1 MSYCWQIVMNFYPD
15 FTDSLIPADSCS
27 PDGSSILCGYDVIL
41 NFTRL
46 DLFLMVPARHI
57 LCMGKITGFS
67 SFIRSECYFHLLVFT
82 YLQRHLTKTWTVFGR
97 HLRWSA
103 KKSSGNSRCLSI
115 VFFFLFWFSFAAL
128 YEKKQT
134 ISRGGMWEMGFLRG
148 MLFCG

>member
-1 MSYCWQIVMNFYPD
+1 MSYCWQNVMNFYPD

-82 YLQRHLTKTWTVFGR
+82 YLQRHLIKTWTVFGR

-103 KKSSGNSRCLSI
+103 KSLQGILGAFRLS
-115 VFFFLFWFSFAAL
+115 FFSYFDFHLQLLMKRS
-128 YEKKQT
+128 KQ
-134 ISRGGMWEMGFLRG
+134 
-148 MLFCG
+148 